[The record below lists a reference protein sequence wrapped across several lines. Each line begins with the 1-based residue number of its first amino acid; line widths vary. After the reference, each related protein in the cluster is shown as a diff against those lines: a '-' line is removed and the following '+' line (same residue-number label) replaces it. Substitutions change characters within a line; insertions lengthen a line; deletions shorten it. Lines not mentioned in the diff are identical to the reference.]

1 MCRSVKDGDI
11 RCQRKHPAPR
21 RAAGLAKRRATY
33 AAGRADRVTRDPMFS
48 NHAVGDAVVI
58 LEDGPDMWASPAVDN
73 AGVAYAQL
81 IAGKHEVTD
90 PIGARVGA
98 ATLKWETGRFA
109 VKDAEA
115 YGLTLRDYGKTE
127 ESYQTIFGFAD
138 QAGGE
143 WITVHDGDAR
153 YRDPDENPRRT
164 DPKAWEVVEIVEV
177 TGDYERKLG
186 ELAGDWRSSFHRGPA
201 SVTSDA
207 MDAVKVGL
215 GDRWT
220 PTYVTY
226 GQNRLLRP
234 EEVTDG
240 HDSEDVLTL
249 HAASGDVLA
258 SVHLPHETSM
268 EDDQVDVGFKLAREA
283 GWLSVLNADE
293 ADATTGPSL
302 TRIPVSVKDATD
314 YANWI
319 GENNHTTI
327 PVQEW
332 LSACGLK
339 AEAATAAIGRQLLGP
354 PVA

>member
-1 MCRSVKDGDI
+1 MCDSKAEGGK
-11 RCQRKHPAPR
+11 RCTGKHTPTER
-21 RAAGLAKRRATY
+21 RAHDRAVCLAKVMDATEPVEPRPVLNVEPVLPVTVVNDDTVY
-33 AAGRADRVTRDPMFS
+33 EPFTAGAHDWTSP
-48 NHAVGDAVVI
+48 VG
-58 LEDGPDMWASPAVDN
+58 
-73 AGVAYAQL
+73 
-81 IAGKHEVTD
+81 T
-90 PIGARVGA
+90 RVGA
-98 ATLKWETGRFA
+98 ATLKWLRGSFA
-109 VKDAEA
+109 ERNAEVN
-115 YGLTLRDYGKTE
+115 GLTLRDYGKTE
-127 ESYQTIFGFAD
+127 ESYQTIFGFTD

-143 WITVHDGDAR
+143 WITVHDGDVR

-268 EDDQVDVGFKLAREA
+268 EDDQVDVGFKLVREA
-283 GWLSVLNADE
+283 GWLSVLNAD
-293 ADATTGPSL
+293 AILMVFIRPDANVGPL
-302 TRIPVSVKDATD
+302 LFELRRNRGHI
-314 YANWI
+314 
-319 GENNHTTI
+319 
-327 PVQEW
+327 
-332 LSACGLK
+332 
-339 AEAATAAIGRQLLGP
+339 AAL
-354 PVA
+354 V